1 MRRLIPTLLLLLG
14 IQLMLALALA
24 MRKDALTANNSDTA
38 LIPATLAGVDHI
50 VLDGA
55 TVAAG
60 SPGAPSHV
68 ELAKSNSG
76 WALPG
81 YFDAPADAAKISS
94 LVEQLTRLKRGL
106 PVATSAGALR
116 RFKVDDQAFERRLVF
131 SQGGK
136 VIASLYIGDSSG
148 VRRSN
153 ARTADDHAVYSV
165 DLGSYELPAQPD
177 AWLDQNLLKRNADKL
192 TSIDVEYGPRDHIE
206 LQRTK
211 ASDAQGF
218 RWSDPT
224 LQAGKALNVTRAD
237 ALLRDV
243 TQLRVQRV
251 LGTEPDPDWQQDHP
265 ALRLAIKDDQPRSA
279 LWTLSKPGTGDF
291 YVLKS
296 SDHPWFLAISTAD
309 AKQLLE
315 DGGSGALIAA
325 ATAPAA
331 TTTPGPAK
339 SGANN
344 AHTAPRA
351 AAVDSA
357 H

>member
-1 MRRLIPTLLLLLG
+1 MRRLIPMLVLLLG
-14 IQLMLALALA
+14 IQLMVALALA
-24 MRKDALTANNSDTA
+24 MRKDALTANSSDAA
-38 LIPATLAGVDHI
+38 LLPPTLAAVDHI
-50 VLDGA
+50 VLDGG

-60 SPGAPSHV
+60 PPAAPSHV
-68 ELAKSNSG
+68 ELAKSSSG
-76 WALPG
+76 WVLPG
-81 YFDAPADAAKISS
+81 YFNAPADASRISS
-94 LVEQLTRLKRGL
+94 LVGQLTRLKRGL

-136 VIASLYIGDSSG
+136 VIATLYIGDSSG

-153 ARTADDHAVYSV
+153 ARTADDHAVYAV
-165 DLGSYELPAQPD
+165 DLGAYELPAQPD

-192 TSIDVEYGPRDHIE
+192 TSIDVEYERQDHIE

-218 RWSDPT
+218 HWSDPS
-224 LQAGKALNVTRAD
+224 LQAGKAVNETRAD
-237 ALLRDV
+237 ALLRDI

-251 LGTEPDPDWQQDHP
+251 LGIESDPEWQQDHP
-265 ALRLAIKDDQPRSA
+265 ALRLAIKDDQPESA

-296 SDHPWFLAISTAD
+296 SDHPWFLAVSTAD

-315 DGGSGALIAA
+315 DGGSGALIAG
-325 ATAPAA
+325 ATAAAA
-331 TTTPGPAK
+331 TTTSGPAK
-339 SGANN
+339 AGANN
-344 AHTAPRA
+344 AHAAPRG
-351 AAVDSA
+351 AAVDAA